1 LLIDDYSLCL
11 PTRNEAVG
19 SDQWSAPPQVAQAPS
34 LIKGETSWKMN
45 IEHRTSNPASAGNEP
60 ATSIQF
66 RVSSLTHSQKVK
78 ISRKDA
84 KHAKI
89 SLIF

>member
-45 IEHRTSNPASAGNEP
+45 IEHRTSNIERPIPLQREMNPQPVSNFE
-60 ATSIQF
+60 F
-66 RVSSLTHSQKVK
+66 RV
-78 ISRKDA
+78 
-84 KHAKI
+84 
-89 SLIF
+89 